1 MATPEGGGDSSH
13 PSPSG
18 LTYNSG
24 EPASAETFT
33 EINTLI
39 ESCGIPTS
47 KANEMLIKYEG
58 QEDVLLT
65 NLRNL
70 SMMSAGPPPLTNNN
84 NSSGGEAVQQ
94 EEEGVPVID
103 SNSGPPSQGVF
114 NHLGV
119 MELERRSFNE
129 SDTPPPNGT
138 HTIDDSDD
146 DEDIE
151 QDFSNAQDRSTL
163 YPSSSYDGVSGDFQ
177 HKPSFDSKGKFIDYA
192 NKGSG
197 AALAAI
203 RGLDSSDELENGTNN
218 LHSNGN
224 SLQYDTPTRAPK
236 GNKKYWYGGGAIVLL
251 TVLIVMI
258 VFLVAPSGD
267 NQMLMNPTPSPF
279 ALSPTSKFANM
290 GVDAP
295 SPDSSDAVPKAPSPS
310 GYTPDEL
317 EELSNYGWKY
327 VQDVKIGWISWPQ
340 EYDTDTFLY
349 YNKDDGVSDLISCA
363 KKCKGE
369 DAPTGGKFCLL
380 YVLLRVCVYQGI
392 ILTHTLL
399 LHSPPI
405 YPKLIY

>member
-1 MATPEGGGDSSH
+1 MATPEGGGDSH
-13 PSPSG
+13 PSPTG

-70 SMMSAGPPPLTNNN
+70 SMMSAGPPPLTNN
-84 NSSGGEAVQQ
+84 SSGGEAVQQ

-129 SDTPPPNGT
+129 SDTTPPTNGST
-138 HTIDDSDD
+138 QYTINDEENSDDD

-151 QDFSNAQDRSTL
+151 QDFSNAQDRSSL

-177 HKPSFDSKGKFIDYA
+177 HKPSFDQKGKFIDYA

-203 RGLDSSDELENGTNN
+203 SDLENNNNNTNN
-218 LHSNGN
+218 LHGNGN
-224 SLQYDTPTRAPK
+224 GMQYDTPTRAHPK

-267 NQMLMNPTPSPF
+267 NNALNNNPTPSPF

-295 SPDSSDAVPKAPSPS
+295 SPESSDAVPKAPSPS
-310 GYTPDEL
+310 GYTSDEL
-317 EELSNYGWKY
+317 NELSNYGWKY

-349 YNKDDGVSDLISCA
+349 YNKDDGVNDLISCA

-369 DAPTGGKFCLL
+369 DAPTGGKFSCA
-380 YVLLRVCVYQGI
+380 VVMFC
-392 ILTHTLL
+392 
-399 LHSPPI
+399 
-405 YPKLIY
+405 

>member
-1 MATPEGGGDSSH
+1 MATPEGGSGDSSH

-39 ESCGIPTS
+39 ESCGIPPS

-70 SMMSAGPPPLTNNN
+70 SMMSAGPPPLTTNNNN
-84 NSSGGEAVQQ
+84 NSSTAPEQQ
-94 EEEGVPVID
+94 EEGVPVID

-129 SDTPPPNGT
+129 SDTTPNGT
-138 HTIDDSDD
+138 QYTIDEENSD

-151 QDFSNAQDRSTL
+151 QDFSNAQDRSSL

-203 RGLDSSDELENGTNN
+203 SDLENNNNHNAN

-267 NQMLMNPTPSPF
+267 NNASLANPTPSPF

-295 SPDSSDAVPKAPSPS
+295 SPDSSDPVPKAPSPS

-317 EELSNYGWKY
+317 DELSNYGWKY

-340 EYDTDTFLY
+340 EYDTSTFLY
-349 YNKDDGVSDLISCA
+349 YNKDDGVNDLISCA

-369 DAPTGGKFCLL
+369 DAPTGGKCFVCFC
-380 YVLLRVCVYQGI
+380 VF
-392 ILTHTLL
+392 
-399 LHSPPI
+399 
-405 YPKLIY
+405 